1 MLDALGGGI
10 AGVKG
15 FRRAVAVG
23 DRVGALLKD
32 HDGGPV
38 LVIVQP
44 DMAAWLDLEHAKP
57 ELPAGHARNFRSEV
71 DHHGLERRISFVAL
85 RVSCAA
91 APAQAK
97 MVPETMSAYPS
108 VRVRIVILPESSAH
122 KIRCGGW
129 WNVKIRRTPRH
140 RNTVIPSD
148 IRHSSRRLNPQTP
161 TARSSRPFDTRRS
174 SKTAPRSRTCPPPR
188 GPAVRAAARCRY
200 CPRHPP
206 SGSVRGR

>member
-1 MLDALGGGI
+1 MISAGKAGPLIRRLLDQIGSGKEHIVASGVLVAMHRLHALGGGI

-91 APAQAK
+91 AA
-97 MVPETMSAYPS
+97 
-108 VRVRIVILPESSAH
+108 
-122 KIRCGGW
+122 C
-129 WNVKIRRTPRH
+129 
-140 RNTVIPSD
+140 
-148 IRHSSRRLNPQTP
+148 
-161 TARSSRPFDTRRS
+161 
-174 SKTAPRSRTCPPPR
+174 
-188 GPAVRAAARCRY
+188 AAAWV
-200 CPRHPP
+200 
-206 SGSVRGR
+206 SGIGSTPGWRGRAGPVARGIDDSFPAAGTSAAVS